1 MTISN
6 KRQIVFPCQLRYSN
20 EAKILKNGDTLEIK
34 ITVIECEEC
43 DNKGTCSYFTE
54 LFTKFLIGSL

>member
-6 KRQIVFPCQLRYSN
+6 KRQIVFPCQLRCSN

-43 DNKGTCSYFTE
+43 DNKGTCSYFNDE
-54 LFTKFLIGSL
+54 LFRKSEVN